1 MAYLNKVLLI
11 GNTGKDPDF
20 AVTSTGRKRATFP
33 LATTRRYRDANG
45 EQKEQTDWHTIV
57 AWGKTADIIESL
69 GVHKGMP
76 LFIEGT
82 LTYRSWNDQNGQKR
96 YATDVVIETFQLL
109 GSRQFNQQTE
119 QTYAQPPMAEQPSFQ
134 TAAQPQ
140 FQMSPMA
147 GQPVFPTGGEPVFP
161 TGGEPPYVVS
171 TPSFQPQ
178 EPPQGQTPP
187 PPDDDLPF

>member
-11 GNTGKDPDF
+11 GNTGKDPEF
-20 AVTSTGRKRATFP
+20 AVTSTGRKRATFS

-82 LTYRSWNDQNGQKR
+82 LSYRSWNDQNGQKR

-109 GSRQFNQQTE
+109 GNRQMNQQLP
-119 QTYAQPPMAEQPSFQ
+119 QTAEQPSFQ
-134 TAAQPQ
+134 TDAQPVQ
-140 FQMSPMA
+140 
-147 GQPVFPTGGEPVFP
+147 
-161 TGGEPPYVVS
+161 PPYYQ
-171 TPSFQPQ
+171 TPISAMYQPQ
-178 EPPQGQTPP
+178 EQTQVQTPP
-187 PPDDDLPF
+187 PPEDDDLPF

>member
-11 GNTGKDPDF
+11 GNTGKDPEF
-20 AVTSTGRKRATFP
+20 AVTQTGRKRATLS

-45 EQKEQTDWHTIV
+45 EQKEQTDWHNLV

-82 LTYRSWNDQNGQKR
+82 LSYRSWNDQNGQKR

-109 GSRQFNQQTE
+109 GSRQFNQQPAQADVQPAF
-119 QTYAQPPMAEQPSFQ
+119 QTDAQPVQPPYYQ
-134 TAAQPQ
+134 TPISAMYQTQAQPQ
-140 FQMSPMA
+140 A
-147 GQPVFPTGGEPVFP
+147 
-161 TGGEPPYVVS
+161 
-171 TPSFQPQ
+171 
-178 EPPQGQTPP
+178 QTPP
-187 PPDDDLPF
+187 PPEDDDLPF

>member
-11 GNTGKDPDF
+11 GNTGKDPEI
-20 AVTSTGRKRATFP
+20 AVTQTGRKRATFS
-33 LATTRRYRDANG
+33 LATTRRYRDSNG
-45 EQKEQTDWHTIV
+45 EQKEQTDWHNLV

-82 LTYRSWNDQNGQKR
+82 LSYRSWNDQNGQKR

-109 GSRQFNQQTE
+109 GNRQFNQQLP
-119 QTYAQPPMAEQPSFQ
+119 QTAEQPAFQ
-134 TAAQPQ
+134 
-140 FQMSPMA
+140 MA

-161 TGGEPPYVVS
+161 TGGQPPYVVS
-171 TPSFQPQ
+171 TPATPSFQPQ
-178 EPPQGQTPP
+178 EQPQGQTPP

>member
-11 GNTGKDPDF
+11 GNTGKDPEF
-20 AVTSTGRKRATFP
+20 AVTQSGRKRATLS

-45 EQKEQTDWHTIV
+45 EQKEQTDWHNLV

-82 LTYRSWNDQNGQKR
+82 LSYRSWNDQNGQKR

-109 GSRQFNQQTE
+109 GNRQFNQQLP
-119 QTYAQPPMAEQPSFQ
+119 QTDAQPAFQ
-134 TAAQPQ
+134 TDAQPVQ
-140 FQMSPMA
+140 
-147 GQPVFPTGGEPVFP
+147 
-161 TGGEPPYVVS
+161 PPYYQ
-171 TPSFQPQ
+171 TPISAMYQPQ
-178 EPPQGQTPP
+178 EQPQEQTPP